1 MINLT
6 INLLFI
12 GAFKFCDGDGDGW
25 ISFEDLVESV
35 RLSQQLMGKMFD
47 ISSVDNGSESLSID
61 DDDSSILNT
70 NTNDDPSQSQQ
81 QPEIRAKILFDSMDS
96 DSDGRAS
103 LEDFKR
109 TVLND
114 SEIIQAFLVYDG
126 VI

>member
-1 MINLT
+1 M
-6 INLLFI
+6 
-12 GAFKFCDGDGDGW
+12 
-25 ISFEDLVESV
+25 ESV

-47 ISSVDNGSESLSID
+47 ISSVDNGSESVSVN

-70 NTNDDPSQSQQ
+70 NTNDPSHSQSQQQ

-96 DSDGRAS
+96 DLDGRAS

>member
-1 MINLT
+1 
-6 INLLFI
+6 
-12 GAFKFCDGDGDGW
+12 
-25 ISFEDLVESV
+25 
-35 RLSQQLMGKMFD
+35 MFD
-47 ISSVDNGSESLSID
+47 ISSVDNGSESVSVD
-61 DDDSSILNT
+61 DDDNDSSILNT
-70 NTNDDPSQSQQ
+70 NTNDSSHSQSQQ